1 MSVSKTLRETLE
13 EDIHTAMRNR
23 DQARLDAL
31 RFLKSAIQME
41 EKAKQKPLDEAALLQ
56 VVVKQVNDRRE
67 AIRMF
72 KEGNRDDLV
81 AKESSDLK
89 ILEAYL
95 PPQLSHD
102 ELVELVRQVIG
113 EVGATGGQDKG
124 KVMGKLMPQVRGKAD
139 GSEVNAIVVEM
150 LESAG

>member
-1 MSVSKTLRETLE
+1 MSLRETLE
-13 EDIHTAMRNR
+13 EDIHSAMRDR

-31 RFLKSAIQME
+31 RFLKSAIQLE
-41 EKAKQKPLDEAALLQ
+41 EKAQQKPIDETAVLE

-81 AKESSDLK
+81 AKESGDLK
-89 ILEAYL
+89 VLEAYL
-95 PPQLSHD
+95 PPQMSHD
-102 ELVELVRQVIG
+102 DLVELVQQVIG

-124 KVMGKLMPQVRGKAD
+124 
-139 GSEVNAIVVEM
+139 
-150 LESAG
+150 

>member
-1 MSVSKTLRETLE
+1 MSLRETLE
-13 EDIHTAMRNR
+13 EDIHVAMRNR
-23 DQARLDAL
+23 DQPRLDAL

-41 EKAKQKPLDEAALLQ
+41 EKAKQNPLDDAALLQ

>member
-1 MSVSKTLRETLE
+1 MSLRETLE

-31 RFLKSAIQME
+31 RYLKSAIQME
-41 EKAKQKPLDEAALLQ
+41 EKAKLKTLDEAAVLQ

-72 KEGNRDDLV
+72 KDGNRDDLA
-81 AKESSDLK
+81 AKESGDLVV
-89 ILEAYL
+89 LEAYL

-139 GSEVNAIVVEM
+139 GAEVNSIVVEM

>member
-1 MSVSKTLRETLE
+1 MSLRQTLE
-13 EDIHTAMRNR
+13 EDIHVAMRKR
-23 DQARLDAL
+23 DQSRLDAL

-41 EKAKQKPLDEAALLQ
+41 EKAKQNPLDDAAVLQ

-124 KVMGKLMPQVRGKAD
+124 KVMGKLMPRVRGKAD

-150 LESAG
+150 LEPTG

>member
-1 MSVSKTLRETLE
+1 MSLRQTLE
-13 EDIHTAMRNR
+13 EDIHVAMRKR
-23 DQARLDAL
+23 DQSRLDAL

-41 EKAKQKPLDEAALLQ
+41 EKAKQNPLDDAAVLQ

-81 AKESSDLK
+81 VKESSDLK

-124 KVMGKLMPQVRGKAD
+124 KVMGKLMPRVRGKAD

-150 LESAG
+150 LEPTG

>member
-1 MSVSKTLRETLE
+1 MSLRETLD
-13 EDIHTAMRNR
+13 EDIITAMKGR

-31 RFLKSAIQME
+31 RFLKSAIQLE
-41 EKAKQKPLDEAALLQ
+41 EKAQQKPMDEAAVLQ

-81 AKESSDLK
+81 AKESGDLK
-89 ILEAYL
+89 VLEAYL

-102 ELVELVRQVIG
+102 DLVELVRQVIG
-113 EVGATGGQDKG
+113 EVGATGGQG

-139 GSEVNAIVVEM
+139 GAEVNALVVQM

>member
-1 MSVSKTLRETLE
+1 MSLRQTLE
-13 EDIHTAMRNR
+13 EDIHVAMRKR
-23 DQARLDAL
+23 DQSRLDAL

-41 EKAKQKPLDEAALLQ
+41 EKAKQNPLDDAAVLQ

-139 GSEVNAIVVEM
+139 GSMVNTVVGE
-150 LESAG
+150 LLDALVG

>member
-1 MSVSKTLRETLE
+1 MSLRETLE
-13 EDIHTAMRNR
+13 EDIHSAMRDR

-31 RFLKSAIQME
+31 RFLKSAIQLE
-41 EKAKQKPLDEAALLQ
+41 EKAQQKPIDETAVLE

-72 KEGNRDDLV
+72 TEGKRDDLV
-81 AKESSDLK
+81 AKESADLK
-89 ILEAYL
+89 GVEAYL

-102 ELVELVRQVIG
+102 DLVELVRQVIG

-124 KVMGKLMPQVRGKAD
+124 KVMGKLMPRVRGKAD

-150 LESAG
+150 LEPTG